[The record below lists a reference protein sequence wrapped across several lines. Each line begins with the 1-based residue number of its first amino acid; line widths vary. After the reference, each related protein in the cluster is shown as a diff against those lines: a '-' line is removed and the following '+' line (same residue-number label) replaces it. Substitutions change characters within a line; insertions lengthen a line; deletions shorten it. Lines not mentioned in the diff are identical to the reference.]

1 MDAPRKSQTGLNSNR
16 RLWITGAAFA
26 ATAIAFR
33 STWAGTEENGLSHN
47 AEAIHQEVTFSHSAE
62 RIYRALTDA
71 KQFQEICRLS
81 DAAKHVDV
89 NSKPA
94 KISVQAGGE
103 FTIFGGYIVGR
114 QVELA
119 ANQRIVQAWR
129 EPTWD
134 PGAYSLVHFKL
145 SDRGKETRLVFDHT
159 GFPAGAGD
167 HLAIGWKLNYWEPL
181 EKFLAEKT

>member
-1 MDAPRKSQTGLNSNR
+1 MTIAQNTASKA
-16 RLWITGAAFA
+16 RLA
-26 ATAIAFR
+26 
-33 STWAGTEENGLSHN
+33 
-47 AEAIHQEVTFSHSAE
+47 FSHSAE

-71 KQFQEICRLS
+71 EQFQEICGLS

-94 KISVQAGGE
+94 KISVQSGGE
-103 FTIFGGYIVGR
+103 FTIFGGYIAAR
-114 QVELA
+114 QIELA
-119 ANQRIVQAWR
+119 PNQRIVQAWR

-134 PGAYSLVHFKL
+134 VGVYSLVHSEL
-145 SDRGKETRLVFDHT
+145 SNRGKETRLVFNHT